1 MRTPHVSLVVPC
13 HNEEEALPTLHR
25 EIVDV
30 MAQTDLRWE
39 LLLIDDGSRDQTAAR
54 IAELAATDARVRGVG
69 FSRNFGKEAAM
80 LAGLRYA
87 RGEAVVIMDA
97 DLQHPPALVPQLV
110 ARLHRG
116 DVDQV
121 VARRTRAGDS
131 WARTKLAG
139 VYYRWVNRLV
149 DDVELENGTGDFR
162 ILSRRAVNVLTQMDE
177 RSRFSKGLFS
187 WIGFP
192 TAAID
197 YDNRLRDT
205 GKSSW
210 TMRSLL
216 NYGLDGILSFNT
228 KPLRVAAVTG
238 LAAVALA
245 VLYVLFLIGDWAIN
259 GVAVPGYITL
269 IAAIVGFSGL
279 QLLALGLI
287 GEYVGR
293 IYQEV
298 KARPHY
304 VVAQV
309 WETHAEDQ

>member
-1 MRTPHVSLVVPC
+1 MSLVVPC

-25 EIVDV
+25 EIVGV
-30 MAQTDLRWE
+30 LAQTDLRWE
-39 LLLIDDGSRDQTAAR
+39 LLLIDDGSLDQTAAR
-54 IAELAATDARVRGVG
+54 VAELAATDTHVRGVG

-110 ARLHRG
+110 ARLRRG

-162 ILSRRAVNVLTQMDE
+162 ILSRRAVNVLAQMDE

-197 YDNRLRDT
+197 YDNRLRDS

-228 KPLRVAAVTG
+228 KPLRV
-238 LAAVALA
+238 AAVALA

-298 KARPHY
+298 KARSHY
-304 VVAQV
+304 IVCQV
-309 WETHAEDQ
+309 WGAHAEDQ

>member
-1 MRTPHVSLVVPC
+1 MA
-13 HNEEEALPTLHR
+13 ALPAAEH
-25 EIVDV
+25 
-30 MAQTDLRWE
+30 QWE

-54 IAELAATDARVRGVG
+54 ITELAAADSRVRGVR

-87 RGEAVVIMDA
+87 RGEMVLIMDA
-97 DLQHPPALVPQLV
+97 DLQHPPALIPQLV
-110 ARLHRG
+110 ARLQRG

-149 DDVELENGTGDFR
+149 DDVELENGVGDFR
-162 ILSRRAVNVLTQMDE
+162 ILSRRAVNALAQMHE

-192 TAAID
+192 TAVID
-197 YDNRLRDT
+197 YDNRLRD
-205 GKSSW
+205 GGQSSW

-228 KPLRVAAVTG
+228 KPLRVAAATG

-245 VLYVLFLIGDWAIN
+245 ALYVLFLVGDWVIN
-259 GVAVPGYITL
+259 GVSVPGYITL

-304 VVAQV
+304 IVAQV
-309 WETHAEDQ
+309 WGSDAEDQ